1 MEFQRGARL
10 SKAERMATSLLT
22 LSMSMKTASFS
33 RAASPGSA
41 DSAWFFSGSGPKAQ
55 PAHFVQNIEEV
66 FD

>member
-1 MEFQRGARL
+1 
-10 SKAERMATSLLT
+10 MATSLLT